1 MKGRINVSAPQ
12 LQKQTE
18 LMTVIIILKLSLPE
32 FISREIHI
40 EHIVSS
46 LYSVAFY
53 RILFPITLRLKE
65 IKKHVKIIKIFW

>member
-53 RILFPITLRLKE
+53 RILFPMTLRLKE